1 MTTIFCKT
9 APGPWRLI
17 GILGIL
23 GVTAVEALAAAP
35 VELTILQTTDIHAH
49 VIDSLA
55 DSRQPDWL
63 KLATVIRRE
72 RAAAAASLL
81 IDCGDTIQGTL
92 AGVYT
97 RGEISARLL
106 SHLDYDAWVP
116 GNHELDFG
124 TRRLAELI
132 EQVQVPVLNGNLTL
146 HGKRLRAWRMY
157 NCGGAR
163 VAVIGMNSGY
173 LKNWFRAPHADGFE
187 VTTAAAALEL
197 LMPKLSSLEPDLIV
211 LALHQGLLA
220 SDPRGVNEVNDLATR
235 FPEIDIILGGH
246 THRGVA
252 GMRRGRAWYA
262 QAGSAAEYLARI
274 DVLVDTEQH
283 RPLTIKSRL
292 IPCAGEPR
300 DAEAQQAVADLI
312 GPLTALAASPIRQLP
327 EAVSS
332 YGRPGSGCAMS
343 ELYCRAIAARTG
355 ARVVFQ
361 GRLSRTS
368 WPAGVPVT
376 EQLLYD
382 AIPYENMIGIA
393 MLTAAEITMV
403 LTEQLGNRQSYVF
416 NGIWGVKAQVSDDWR
431 TVRELQW
438 ATPAGTRVPVAFHSY
453 AAAGGGGR
461 FPKLRELLAT
471 PAVQYRTTGL
481 MTRDIVRDH
490 LRDSPEPVA
499 PTVDWVIREQ

>member
-1 MTTIFCKT
+1 MNFYKT
-9 APGPWRLI
+9 APTGWRWRLI
-17 GILGIL
+17 CIL
-23 GVTAVEALAAAP
+23 GVIAVQFPAAAP
-35 VELTILQTTDIHAH
+35 VNLTILQTTDIHAH
-49 VIDSLA
+49 VIDSIS

-72 RAAAAASLL
+72 RAASTACLL

-92 AGVYT
+92 AGVFT

-106 SHLDYDAWVP
+106 NHLDYDAWVP

-124 TRRLAELI
+124 TRRLVELI

-146 HGKRLRAWRMY
+146 YGKRLRAWRMY

-173 LKNWFRAPHADGFE
+173 LKNWFSEPHTDDFE
-187 VTTAAAALEL
+187 VTTAAAALED
-197 LMPKLSSLEPDLIV
+197 LMPQLTSLEPDLIV

-220 SDPRGVNEVNDLATR
+220 KDPRGVNEVTELAAR

-246 THRGVA
+246 THRNVA
-252 GMRRGRAWYA
+252 GMRSGRAWYA
-262 QAGSAAEYLARI
+262 QAGFGAEYLARI
-274 DVLVDTEQH
+274 DVQVDTEQH
-283 RPLTIKSRL
+283 RPLMIKSRL

-300 DAEAQQAVADLI
+300 DAMAQQAVADLI
-312 GPLTALAASPIRQLP
+312 SPLTALAQSPIRQLQ

-343 ELYCRAIAARTG
+343 DLYCRAIAERTG
-355 ARVVFQ
+355 ALVVFQ
-361 GRLSRTS
+361 GRLSKTS
-368 WPAGVPVT
+368 WPADIPVT

-382 AIPYENMIGIA
+382 AIPYENKIGIA
-393 MLTAAEITMV
+393 MLTADEITMV
-403 LTEQLGNRQSYVF
+403 LTEQLQSRESYVF
-416 NGIWGVKAQVSDDWR
+416 NGIWGMKAQVSDDWR

-438 ATPAGTRVPVAFHSY
+438 EPLADTRVPVAFHSY

-461 FPKLRELLAT
+461 FPKLRALLAT
-471 PAVQYRTTGL
+471 PAVQHRTTGL

-490 LRDSPEPVA
+490 LRDSAEPVA
-499 PTVDWVIREQ
+499 PTVHWVMR

>member
-1 MTTIFCKT
+1 MIFCKT
-9 APGPWRLI
+9 ALDLWCWRPI
-17 GILGIL
+17 CIL
-23 GVTAVEALAAAP
+23 GVIAVQALAATP

-49 VIDSLA
+49 VIDSIS
-55 DSRQPDWL
+55 DSGQPDWL

-72 RAAAAASLL
+72 RAATATSLL

-92 AGVYT
+92 AGVHT
-97 RGEISARLL
+97 GGAISVRMLN
-106 SHLDYDAWVP
+106 HLEYDAWVP

-124 TRRLAELI
+124 TRRLVELI
-132 EQVQVPVLNGNLTL
+132 EQIQVPVLNGNLTL

-173 LKNWFRAPHADGFE
+173 LKNWFREPHTDGFE
-187 VTTAAAALEL
+187 VTTAAAALED
-197 LMPKLSSLEPDLIV
+197 LMPELTSLEPDLIV

-220 SDPRGVNEVNDLATR
+220 NDPRGVNEVNDLTTR

-246 THRGVA
+246 THRDVA
-252 GMRRGRAWYA
+252 GMRSGRAWYA
-262 QAGSAAEYLARI
+262 QAGSGAKYLARI
-274 DVLVDTEQH
+274 DVQIDTEQH
-283 RPLTIKSRL
+283 RPLMIKSRL

-300 DAEAQQAVADLI
+300 DAAAQQAVADLI
-312 GPLTALAASPIRQLP
+312 GPLTALAESPIRQLP
-327 EAVSS
+327 ETVSS

-343 ELYCRAIAARTG
+343 ELYCRAIAERTG
-355 ARVVFQ
+355 ARIVFQ
-361 GRLSRTS
+361 GRLSKTS
-368 WPAGVPVT
+368 WPADQPVT

-382 AIPYENMIGIA
+382 AIPYENQIGIA
-393 MLTAAEITMV
+393 MLTAAEVKMV
-403 LTEQLGNRQSYVF
+403 LTEQLRNRESYVF
-416 NGIWGVKAQVSDDWR
+416 NGIWGVKAQVSDDWQ

-438 ATPAGTRVPVAFHSY
+438 DTLADARVPVAFHSY

-461 FPKLRELLAT
+461 FPKLRTLLST

-490 LRDSPEPVA
+490 LRNSSEPVT
-499 PTVDWVIREQ
+499 PTVHWLMREQ